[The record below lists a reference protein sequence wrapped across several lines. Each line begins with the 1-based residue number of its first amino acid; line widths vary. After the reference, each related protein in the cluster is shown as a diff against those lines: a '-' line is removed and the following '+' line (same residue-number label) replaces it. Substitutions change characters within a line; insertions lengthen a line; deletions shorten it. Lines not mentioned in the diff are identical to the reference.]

1 MLRGPNFSNDH
12 LDHAIISQ
20 QWDLNTGQIVRNFTS
35 HGAQLAA
42 VAVRPL
48 PGDFVGI
55 PWVGQPRPPP
65 PTAVLPPNGIKQEE
79 VQMTGM
85 RNQSGTE
92 VKKEREEDAES
103 SASFDPL
110 FDDEPD
116 SDGPPTQPPPQVVH
130 PTTPV
135 VPQQPQRPAVAPK
148 NAPPILD
155 PTSYAAFSA
164 DVLMTASIDGQV
176 ILWDRRVHTPG
187 RGVGRLWM
195 GEKTPPWCMSV
206 RRIVL

>member
-1 MLRGPNFSNDH
+1 M
-12 LDHAIISQ
+12 AQ

-55 PWVGQPRPPP
+55 PWVGQLRPP
-65 PTAVLPPNGIKQEE
+65 PTAMLPPNGIKQEE
-79 VQMTGM
+79 VQMTGE

-92 VKKEREEDAES
+92 VKREREEDAES

-116 SDGPPTQPPPQVVH
+116 SDAPPTQPPPQAQAAY

-155 PTSYAAFSA
+155 PTSYTAFSA

-176 ILWDRRVHTPG
+176 ILWDRRVHSPG

-206 RRIVL
+206 RRIVLY

>member
-1 MLRGPNFSNDH
+1 MLCY
-12 LDHAIISQ
+12 LQ
-20 QWDLNTGQIVRNFTS
+20 QWDLNTGEMVRNFTS

-42 VAVRPL
+42 IAVRPL
-48 PGDFVGI
+48 ASDFVGI
-55 PWVGQPRPPP
+55 PWVGPPRPAP
-65 PTAVLPPNGIKQEE
+65 AAILPPNIIKQEDIP
-79 VQMTGM
+79 MTEI
-85 RNQSGTE
+85 RNDPATGP
-92 VKKEREEDAES
+92 KREEDAES
-103 SASFDPL
+103 NASFDPL
-110 FDDEPD
+110 FDDEPEA
-116 SDGPPTQPPPQVVH
+116 DGPTPQPQAPAFQ

-135 VPQQPQRPAVAPK
+135 VPQQPQRPAIAPK

-155 PTSYAAFSA
+155 PVSYATFSA

-206 RRIVL
+206 RRLLLL